1 MNSKKTYNLDTLL
14 TEIKKYNNSDL
25 SLVEKAYKY
34 AEEKHKGQ
42 FRKSG
47 EPYFIHPIRVAH
59 TIAEL
64 ELDPQSVCAA
74 LLHDV
79 VEDTEVTLDE
89 LSAEFGESIAMLVDG
104 VTKLGKIPTHTQEEQ
119 QIENLRKMF
128 FAMAKDVRVIVVKLA
143 DRLHNMQ
150 TLRFMTEEKQR
161 IIARETLEV
170 YAPLAH
176 RLGMSKIKWELEDIA
191 LRYIDPVGYYE
202 IVDKIAQKRSER
214 EKYIN
219 DIIALFKERL
229 SETLNM
235 TPHIEGRAKH
245 FYSIYRKMFM
255 QNKSIDELYDLFAV
269 RIIVDTVAECYAVLG
284 TVHELFK
291 PIPGRFKDYIA
302 MPKPNMYQS
311 LHSSVIGPGGTPFE
325 IQIRTWEMHHT
336 AENGIAAH
344 WKYKEGVSGSSEMDE
359 KLEWIKQLLEIQKET
374 NAEEFMQALKIDMFS
389 DEVFVFTPRG
399 DVVNLPI
406 NATPIDFAYSIHSA
420 VGNRMTGAK
429 VNGKIVTLDYT
440 LKNGDIVDIIT
451 NNSSSGPNHDWI
463 KICKTSQARN
473 KINQWF
479 KKVNR
484 DENIVKGR
492 EILERDLKKNS
503 IPLKYLDDTE
513 TIKNLSRKY
522 GFNNVEDLFAAIG
535 YGSTNATRFVTRFK
549 TECKKLIAQDEN
561 LTPEEIFPIVVKTTE
576 KPNNNGV
583 VVEGIDNCLTRF
595 SHCCN
600 PVPGDNI
607 VGYVTRGRGV
617 AIHRADCINVQNAF
631 HNEQESTRFIPVHWA
646 NDTNASFKSTLNLT
660 AGNRDKLLLDIM
672 SAVADL
678 KISVLNVNARMGK
691 NNLALIELTLEISDT
706 QQLDKAIKQIKKVD
720 GVLSIV
726 RRRQ

>member
-1 MNSKKTYNLDTLL
+1 MSKEIFNLETLL
-14 TEIKKYNNSDL
+14 AVLKKNNKAEDL
-25 SLVEKAYKY
+25 QLVEKAYLY
-34 AEEKHKGQ
+34 ADEKHNGQ
-42 FRKSG
+42 KRKSG
-47 EPYFIHPIRVAH
+47 DPYFVHPVRVAH

-64 ELDPQSVCAA
+64 GLDAKSVCAA

-79 VEDTEVTLDE
+79 VEDTEVTLEEIEKD
-89 LSAEFGESIAMLVDG
+89 FGETVAMLVDG
-104 VTKLGKIPTHTQEEQ
+104 VTKLGKIPTHSKEEQ

-128 FAMAKDVRVIVVKLA
+128 FAMTKDIRVIVIKLA

-150 TLRFMTEEKQR
+150 TLRFMGEEKQR
-161 IIARETLEV
+161 MIARETLEV

-191 LRYIDPVGYYE
+191 LRFIDPIGYYE
-202 IVDKIAQKRSER
+202 IVDSISQKRSER
-214 EKYIN
+214 EKYID
-219 DIIALFKERL
+219 DIISILKERL
-229 SETLNM
+229 AEMLGI
-235 TPHIEGRAKH
+235 TPHVEGRAKH

-269 RIIVDTVAECYAVLG
+269 RIIVDTVAECYGVLG
-284 TVHELFK
+284 MVHELFK

-311 LHSSVIGPGGTPFE
+311 LHSTLIGPGGTPFE

-344 WKYKEGVSGSSEMDE
+344 WKYKEGITGESEMDG
-359 KLEWIKQLLEIQKET
+359 KLEWIKQLLELQTET

-389 DEVFVFTPRG
+389 DEVFVFTPKG
-399 DVVNLPI
+399 DVISLPI
-406 NATPIDFAYSIHSA
+406 NATPIDFAYAIHSA

-429 VNGKIVTLDYT
+429 VNGKIVTLDYK

-451 NNSSSGPNHDWI
+451 SKSSAGPNLDWI

-484 DENIVKGR
+484 EENIVKGR
-492 EILERDLKKNS
+492 ETLEREMKKCS
-503 IPLKYLDDTE
+503 LPVKFIDDE
-513 TIKNLSRKY
+513 NMMRGMLRKY
-522 GFNNVEDLFAAIG
+522 GFNDIEDLYAGIG
-535 YGSTNATRFVTRFK
+535 YGSTNANRFMTRFK
-549 TECKKLIAQDEN
+549 TECKKLVVQDDSIM
-561 LTPEEIFPIVVKTTE
+561 PEELIPMVVKTDS
-576 KPNNNGV
+576 KGGSNNV
-583 VVEGIDNCLTRF
+583 IVEGIENCLTRF

-600 PVPGDNI
+600 PVPGDKI

-617 AIHRADCINVQNAF
+617 AIHRADCINMMNAMSSDR
-631 HNEQESTRFIPVHWA
+631 ESTRFIGVRWA
-646 NDTNASFKSTLNLT
+646 NETNASFQSSLNVSAT
-660 AGNRDKLLLDIM
+660 NRDKLLLDIM
-672 SAVADL
+672 AAVAEL
-678 KISVLNVNARMGK
+678 KIAATNVNARTGK

-706 QQLDKAIKQIKKVD
+706 AQLEKAIAQIKKVD